1 LSLLFFGEFL
11 LLGFNCLILFSLFG
25 FIGLLDGR
33 GNGCSGFNFNRSRLR
48 GFGGS
53 LCFLLLLSR
62 NLLGSEL
69 LLSSELLL
77 FLGKS
82 LLLLD
87 GLHED
92 EYTASKKDV

>member
-11 LLGFNCLILFSLFG
+11 LLGFNSLLLFSLLG
-25 FIGLLDGR
+25 FIGLLGGR
-33 GNGCSGFNFNRSRLR
+33 GNGCSGFSFNRSRLR

-53 LCFLLLLSR
+53 LFFLLLLSR
-62 NLLGSEL
+62 NLFGSEL

-82 LLLLD
+82 LLILNS
-87 GLHED
+87 LHEG
-92 EYTASKKDV
+92 